1 VGGEKITM
9 FLPSLPLWA
18 SLLVFASCAVAIWVA
33 GVFLSNYTDVLAT
46 RLHLGAALG
55 GLILLAVA
63 TNLPEIAITV
73 AAALNGQVDV
83 AVSNILGGIAI
94 QTVVLVALD
103 AFGVRVKRPLTYQ
116 AASLR
121 LVVEGAVVVAVLA
134 VVVMGAQLPKTAIA
148 FRLSPDVVGI
158 AVVWVI
164 GLILTQRAAKLPWQD
179 NGNAPDSQPQPRG
192 HSARKRASEAEKKGI
207 STRKACTVFGA
218 AALIT
223 LVAGALLEE
232 SGSQAASSV
241 GLSGVL
247 FGATVLAA
255 ATALPELSTG
265 LTAARQGD
273 YQLAFGDIFGGNA
286 FLPVLFLLATVI
298 SGKALLPNA
307 HNSDL
312 YLTALGALL
321 TIIYMAGLLFRPA
334 KQHARLGIDSICVLT
349 VYVIGI
355 AGLAFLPT

>member
-1 VGGEKITM
+1 M

-18 SLLVFASCAVAIWVA
+18 SLLVFVLCAGAIWVA
-33 GVFLSNYTDVLAT
+33 GIFLSNYTDVLSD

-63 TNLPEIAITV
+63 TNLPETAITLS
-73 AAALNGQVDV
+73 AALNGQVDV

-103 AFGVRVKRPLTYQ
+103 AFGVRVRRPLTYQ

-121 LVVEGAVVVAVLA
+121 LVLEGSVVVAVLA

-148 FRLSPDVVGI
+148 FRLTPDVVGI
-158 AVVWVI
+158 AAVWVV
-164 GLILTQRAAKLPWQD
+164 GLLLTQRAAKLPWQD
-179 NGNAPDSQPQPRG
+179 NGNAPDSQPEPRG
-192 HSARKRASEAEKKGI
+192 HSAHKRAADATKKGV
-207 STRKACTVFGA
+207 STGKAVVVFGA
-218 AALIT
+218 AAVVT

-232 SGSQAASSV
+232 SGTQAADHV

-255 ATALPELSTG
+255 ATSLPELSTG
-265 LTAARQGD
+265 LAAVRSGD

-286 FLPVLFLLATVI
+286 FLPVLLLLATVV
-298 SGKALLPNA
+298 SGKAILPNA

-321 TIIYMAGLLFRPA
+321 TIIYMGGLIFRPA
-334 KQHARLGIDSICVLT
+334 REHARLGLDSIAVLLAYALG
-349 VYVIGI
+349 VV
-355 AGLAFLPT
+355 GLAVLPS

>member
-1 VGGEKITM
+1 VI
-9 FLPSLPLWA
+9 LPHLPLWA
-18 SLLVFASCAVAIWVA
+18 STLVFVACAVAIWLA
-33 GVFLSNYTDVLAT
+33 GIQLSNYTDALAD

-73 AAALNGQVDV
+73 TAARNGQVDV

-94 QTVVLVALD
+94 QTVVLAALD

-116 AASLR
+116 AANLG
-121 LVVEGAVVVAVLA
+121 LVLEGAVVVAVL
-134 VVVMGAQLPKTAIA
+134 VTVVMGAQLPKGAIA
-148 FRLSPDVVGI
+148 FRLTPDVVAI
-158 AVVWVI
+158 AALWLV
-164 GLILTQRAAKLPWQD
+164 GLVLTQRAGARLPWHD
-179 NGNAPDSQPQPRG
+179 NGNPPDAQPKPRG
-192 HSARKRASEAEKKGI
+192 HSAKKRAVGMQKT
-207 STRKACTVFGA
+207 STARVLTVFGL
-218 AALIT
+218 AALVT

-232 SGSQAASSV
+232 SGSQAASSI

-265 LTAARQGD
+265 LTAVREGD

-334 KQHARLGIDSICVLT
+334 KQHARLGIDSIAVLV
-349 VYVIGI
+349 VYVLGI
-355 AGLAFLPT
+355 AGLAVLPT